1 MYMNVNNNSLFN
13 SIQLI
18 DYLLTIYLLI
28 YLSIYLSPVAGIA
41 NKTEAAHPS
50 NYSD

>member
-1 MYMNVNNNSLFN
+1 MHLNGHQNKRQMYSDLMTGELAQGVAAGV
-13 SIQLI
+13 QQE
-18 DYLLTIYLLI
+18 LLL
-28 YLSIYLSPVAGIA
+28 VGIA